1 MKKILGF
8 VIVLCFS
15 LSHQSKAQQ
24 SVQWTQYILNQ
35 YAINPAYAGL
45 DRSLS
50 ISAGIRSQWS
60 QFPGAPKT
68 QIINGHLPLYFL
80 SGAGGFTILNDELG
94 AFKRTSAT
102 VSYNFVLDSPIGLIS
117 GGLRI
122 GGQQITL
129 NNEALQT
136 PDGFYDDNFIDHN
149 DPRLLNA
156 NLSGF
161 APIWSLGAFYA
172 GESLEL
178 GITLDNLGN
187 TNEAG
192 NSTFSEKA
200 VVSLFGSYQFP
211 VTDVIALEP
220 NLLVRSDGT
229 QTQLDVGTLAY
240 YNQFIGGISLRG
252 YNVNTVDAVGVLAG
266 IRVSDNVRVSY
277 SFDVGLSGLRRYHDG
292 THEFLV
298 NYNLNKPIRTGELPR
313 IIYNPRYN

>member
-1 MKKILGF
+1 LKKALGF
-8 VIVLCFS
+8 IFLLCCC
-15 LSHQSKAQQ
+15 LSYQSKAQQ

-60 QFPGAPKT
+60 QFPGSPKT
-68 QIINGHLPLYFL
+68 QIINGHIPLYFL
-80 SGAGGFTILNDELG
+80 SGAGGFTLVNDELG

-102 VSYNFVLDSPIGLIS
+102 VSYNFVLSSPIGLIS

-122 GGQQITL
+122 GGQQISI
-129 NNEALQT
+129 NSEALTT
-136 PDGFYDDNFIDHN
+136 PTGFYSDNLFDHN
-149 DPRLLNA
+149 DPRLINA
-156 NLSGF
+156 NLDGF
-161 APIWSLGAFYA
+161 APVWSLGAYYA

-178 GITLDNLGN
+178 GVTFDNISN
-187 TNEAG
+187 TSEAG
-192 NSTFSEKA
+192 SSTFNEKS
-200 VVSLFGSYQFP
+200 VLSLFGSYQFP
-211 VTDVIALEP
+211 LTEVIALEP
-220 NLLVRSDGT
+220 NLLLRTDGAS
-229 QTQLDVGTLAY
+229 TQLDLGTLAY
-240 YNQFIGGISLRG
+240 YNQFIAGISMRG
-252 YNVNTVDAVGVLAG
+252 YNVNTLDAIGVLAG

-277 SFDVGLSGLRRYHDG
+277 SFDVGLSELRRFHDG

>member
-8 VIVLCFS
+8 VVILCFS
-15 LSHQSKAQQ
+15 LSYQSDAQQ

-60 QFPGAPKT
+60 QFPGSPKT

-102 VSYNFVLDSPIGLIS
+102 VSYNFVLNSPIGLIS
-117 GGLRI
+117 GGFRV
-122 GGQQITL
+122 GGQQISL
-129 NNEALQT
+129 NNEALIT
-136 PDGFYDDNFIDHN
+136 PDGFYDDNLIDHN
-149 DPRLLNA
+149 DPRLLSA
-156 NLSGF
+156 NLDGF
-161 APIWSLGAFYA
+161 APIWSLGAYYA

-178 GITLDNLGN
+178 GITLDNVGN
-187 TNEAG
+187 TGEAG
-192 NSTFSEKA
+192 SSTFNEKA

-211 VTDVIALEP
+211 LTDVLALEP
-220 NLLVRSDGT
+220 NILFRSDGT
-229 QTQLDVGTLAY
+229 QSQLDFGTLAY
-240 YNQFIGGISLRG
+240 YNQFIAGISLRG
-252 YNVNTVDAVGVLAG
+252 YNVNTIDAVGVLAG
-266 IRVSDNVRVSY
+266 IRVSNNVRVSY
-277 SFDVGLSGLRRYHDG
+277 SFDVGLSELRRYHDG
-292 THEFLV
+292 THEFLI

>member
-8 VIVLCFS
+8 VVILSFS
-15 LSHQSKAQQ
+15 LSYQIEAQQ

-60 QFPGAPKT
+60 DFPGSPKT

-80 SGAGGFTILNDELG
+80 SGAGGFTIVNDELG
-94 AFKRTSAT
+94 AFRRTSAT

-117 GGLRI
+117 GGLRL
-122 GGQQITL
+122 GGQRISL
-129 NNEALQT
+129 NNEAIQT
-136 PDGFYDDNFIDHN
+136 PDGLYDDNLIDHN

-156 NLSGF
+156 DLSGI

-178 GITLDNLGN
+178 GITLDNISN
-187 TNEAG
+187 TSEAG
-192 NSTFSEKA
+192 SSTFNEKS
-200 VVSLFGSYQFP
+200 VVSLFGSFQFP
-211 VTDVIALEP
+211 VTEVLALEP
-220 NLLVRSDGT
+220 NLLFRTDGT
-229 QTQLDVGTLAY
+229 QSQLDIGTLAY
-240 YNQFIGGISLRG
+240 YNQFIGGVSLRG
-252 YNVNTVDAVGVLAG
+252 YSVNTVDAIGVLAG

-292 THEFLV
+292 THEFLI